1 MRRVHDIEGGAGY
14 DDDDDNNND
23 DLLMTTETAGTS
35 RSTRASVMASQST
48 TTHGDRPTAA
58 TSPLV
63 PDKERRGPRT
73 LTRRRRRRGPRQ
85 ALAPPSPRSTM
96 SWTTRRRRH
105 RGLCSCRRCSWAA
118 EQILTSETSKRLRGR
133 SDRRGLQ
140 LSVRCSAT
148 TAPQALQS
156 LDSKSSSSSE
166 AMENSGFRGREHKS
180 GCRRCPNHAPSLR
193 SHLDRHNKAA
203 AVPRT
208 KGVTNVVMAAAAS
221 MVQKH
226 KTTAHVPVLHC
237 HGIGEACWGGV

>member
-1 MRRVHDIEGGAGY
+1 MCVCQSVGLRQPKNKRKHKR
-14 DDDDDNNND
+14 NNA
-23 DLLMTTETAGTS
+23 LRISPAPHPPHPHGTH
-35 RSTRASVMASQST
+35 
-48 TTHGDRPTAA
+48 THAYA
-58 TSPLV
+58 LSLIHI
-63 PDKERRGPRT
+63 
-73 LTRRRRRRGPRQ
+73 LTHTHTHTHSLSLSLSLSLS
-85 ALAPPSPRSTM
+85 AFS
-96 SWTTRRRRH
+96 
-105 RGLCSCRRCSWAA
+105 
-118 EQILTSETSKRLRGR
+118 LTSETSKRLRGR